1 MANQQNN
8 KKRPLYKSFG
18 ESYNQNASSSKKMKK
33 QLEEEDVYIVEY
45 LTKDIE
51 GEFCHEDSNLSSSL
65 YNSQVFYSIL
75 WNKGELLFI
84 RFIWDTQSR

>member
-1 MANQQNN
+1 MLLDSQKAGQFLRANRAMANQQNN

-51 GEFCHEDSNLSSSL
+51 GEFC
-65 YNSQVFYSIL
+65 
-75 WNKGELLFI
+75 LLP
-84 RFIWDTQSR
+84 